1 MRLFLA
7 LIVYLLPVLAS
18 AGTVTATLS
27 IHATVV
33 ASCNVQTQPLTLSPH
48 ATSSSSN
55 SGTQSAGSIDL
66 RCTKG
71 TPVTV
76 AIDQGPLTGPGG
88 ATLEYTLS
96 APTAAVGK
104 GAQVVSL
111 PVTGSVQGGQE
122 VPVGD
127 YEGSALVRVTY

>member
-1 MRLFLA
+1 MRLFLIA
-7 LIVYLLPVLAS
+7 LIYLLPVLAS

-33 ASCNVQTQPLTLSPH
+33 ASCNVSTQPLTLTPH
-48 ATSSSSN
+48 TTGSASST
-55 SGTQSAGSIDL
+55 GTQTAGSIDL
-66 RCTKG
+66 RCTRG

-88 ATLEYTLS
+88 ATLAYTLS
-96 APTAAVGK
+96 APTVAVGK

-127 YEGSALVRVTY
+127 YEGNSLVRVTY